1 MQRTDMLWG
10 RGSLA
15 RRGRQPGMAISSLQ
29 LTPQFVQAVRDA
41 VDIVGIASDYTK
53 PKKTG
58 RRFTALCPIH
68 KERTPSFS
76 IDPQQGLFYC
86 FGCGAGGDAIK
97 LHMLLTGDDFAAAME
112 SLARRYGIAL
122 PPPTSTRPGDARD
135 ERDLEAVLEAAQHFF
150 VEQLA
155 ASPAA
160 RQYLG
165 HRRISTELAQRFGL
179 GYAPDD
185 WRRLASALHPRF
197 AMRDLEAAGLVSRP
211 ETGGDPYDRFR
222 NRLMFPI
229 RNASGRLLGFGGRT
243 LGEDKAKYINTAE
256 TERFHK
262 GHLLYGLDHAKR
274 AVRES
279 GKALLVEGYF
289 DVLASV
295 ESGVEHTIASMGTA
309 LTPEQ
314 ARLLSRYA
322 DEVTVG
328 YDGDEAGETASRRA
342 LGLLLAEGLAARRAR
357 FGAGQDP
364 DSLRQ
369 AKGLEAVRKAVEEA
383 PDFVTL
389 EIDRLIPAEV
399 GRNPRLRAR
408 SANAI
413 AELLQ
418 PIRDAI
424 LRFGY
429 GRLAADRLG
438 VPVDLLWKRLGV
450 DREELLRAAETKPLP
465 RSRSVVRS
473 LEERALQLL
482 LGPTGPEPGE
492 LKVLPPAEAF
502 LDEDVRNFYRAF
514 LRLYAHG
521 AAGGRSPLAK
531 EVLAEYAGQG
541 GSLDRVAGLLL
552 EEPDSGRPGEL
563 AESLKQL
570 QRRHWQQRLRQLTRE
585 IQEAQ
590 RVEDGARLQ
599 TLLDEKT
606 RLSREL
612 HIPVRDVT
620 G

>member
-1 MQRTDMLWG
+1 
-10 RGSLA
+10 
-15 RRGRQPGMAISSLQ
+15 MAISSLQ

-41 VDIVGIASDYTK
+41 VDILGIASDYTK
-53 PKKTG
+53 PKKAG
-58 RRFTALCPIH
+58 RRYTALCPIH

-76 IDPQQGLFYC
+76 IDPEQGLFHC
-86 FGCGAGGDAIK
+86 FGCGVGGDAIK

-112 SLARRYGIAL
+112 SLARRYGISL
-122 PPPTSTRPGDARD
+122 PPPTSTRSGGQRE
-135 ERDLEAVLEAAQHFF
+135 ERDLEAVLEAAQQFF
-150 VEQLA
+150 REQLG
-155 ASPAA
+155 ASSTA
-160 RQYLG
+160 RRYLAR
-165 HRRISTELAQRFGL
+165 RRISEDLAERFGL
-179 GYAPDD
+179 GFAPDD
-185 WRRLASALHPRF
+185 WRRLSQALHPRF
-197 AMRDLEAAGLVSRP
+197 SMRDLESAGLLSRP
-211 ETGGDPYDRFR
+211 ESGGEAYDRFR

-243 LGEDKAKYINTAE
+243 LGDDKAKYINTAE

-262 GHLLYGLDHAKR
+262 GHLLYGLDRSKR

-295 ESGVEHTIASMGTA
+295 EAGVEFTVASMGTA

-314 ARLLSRYA
+314 ARMLARYA

-328 YDGDEAGETASRRA
+328 YDADEAGENASRRA
-342 LGLLLAEGLAARRAR
+342 LSLLLAEGLGVRRAR

-369 AKGLEAVRKAVEEA
+369 EKGPEAVKKAVDEA

-389 EIDRLIPAEV
+389 EIDRLIPPEV
-399 GRNPRLRAR
+399 ARNPRVRAR

-418 PIRDAI
+418 PMRDAI

-450 DREELLRAAETKPLP
+450 DREELLRSAEAKPQP
-465 RSRSVVRS
+465 RVHRVVRS

-482 LGPTGPEPGE
+482 LGPASPEKGE
-492 LKVLPPAEAF
+492 LTVLPPAEAF
-502 LDEDVRNFYRAF
+502 LDEEVRNFYTAF
-514 LRLYAHG
+514 LRLYAHAG
-521 AAGGRSPLAK
+521 AGGRLPQAK

-570 QRRHWQQRLRQLTRE
+570 QRRFAQQRLRHLTRE

-590 RVEDGARLQ
+590 RVDDTARLQ

-612 HIPVRDVT
+612 HIPARDVPGQT
-620 G
+620 

>member
-1 MQRTDMLWG
+1 
-10 RGSLA
+10 
-15 RRGRQPGMAISSLQ
+15 MAISSLQ

-53 PKKTG
+53 PKKAG

-76 IDPQQGLFYC
+76 IDPEQGLFYC
-86 FGCGAGGDAIK
+86 FGCGVGGDAIK

-122 PPPTSTRPGDARD
+122 PPPSSPRPGGQRE
-135 ERDLEAVLEAAQHFF
+135 ERDLEAVLEAAQQFF
-150 VEQLA
+150 REQLA
-155 ASPAA
+155 ASSTA
-160 RQYLG
+160 RRYLG
-165 HRRISTELAQRFGL
+165 RRRIAEDLAQRFGL
-179 GYAPDD
+179 GFAPDD
-185 WRRLASALHPRF
+185 WRCLAEALHPRF
-197 AMRDLEAAGLVSRP
+197 TMRDLESAGLVSRP
-211 ETGGDPYDRFR
+211 ESGGEAYDRFR

-243 LGEDKAKYINTAE
+243 LGEDKAKYLNTAE

-262 GHLLYGLDHAKR
+262 GNLLYGLDHAKR

-295 ESGVEHTIASMGTA
+295 ESGVEYAVASMGTA

-314 ARLLSRYA
+314 ARLLARYA
-322 DEVTVG
+322 DEIIVG

-342 LGLLLAEGLAARRAR
+342 LSLLLAEGLGARRAR

-369 AKGLEAVRKAVEEA
+369 EKGPEAVKKAVDEA

-389 EIDRLIPAEV
+389 EIDRLIPPEV
-399 GRNPRLRAR
+399 GRNPRVRAR

-418 PIRDAI
+418 PMRDAI

-450 DREELLRAAETKPLP
+450 DREQLLRSTEATPAP
-465 RSRSVVRS
+465 RSQRVVRS

-482 LGPTGPEPGE
+482 LGPAGPEPSA
-492 LKVLPPAEAF
+492 LAVLPPAEAF
-502 LDEDVRNFYRAF
+502 LDEDVRNFYAAF
-514 LRLYAHG
+514 LRLYADG
-521 AAGGRSPLAK
+521 SAGGRLPQAK

-570 QRRHWQQRLRQLTRE
+570 QRRYGQQRLRHLTRE

-590 RVEDGARLQ
+590 RVEDEARLQ

-612 HIPVRDVT
+612 HIPGRDAA